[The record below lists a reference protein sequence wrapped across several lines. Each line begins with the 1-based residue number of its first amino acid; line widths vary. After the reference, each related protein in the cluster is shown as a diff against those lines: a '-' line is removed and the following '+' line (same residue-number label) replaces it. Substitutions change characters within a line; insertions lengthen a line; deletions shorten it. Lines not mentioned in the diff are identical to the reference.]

1 MYMDIDYNTLMIQ
14 ARKEARINHHKYIR
28 TEHLL
33 LALLT
38 VSDRQQSAVNLDCIR
53 DAVSAMRCPTCD
65 AEERMELSASAQ
77 RAYKLAQEAASPQPV
92 QAHHLLVAILNSS
105 GTVGRLLAS
114 CDIDAE
120 AWCKQLEGEIV
131 DGK

>member
-1 MYMDIDYNTLMIQ
+1 MCMDINYNTLMIQ

-33 LALLT
+33 LSVLT
-38 VSDRQQSAVNLDCIR
+38 ISHIQQSAVNLDCIR
-53 DAVSAMRCPTCD
+53 DAIRAMRCPTCD

-77 RAYKLAQEAASPQPV
+77 RAYKLAQQAASPQPV

-105 GTVGRLLAS
+105 VTVGRLLAS
-114 CDIDAE
+114 CDIDAT
-120 AWCKQLEGEIV
+120 AWCEQLESEIV